1 MTYDSRA
8 FVYCNLGEVIN
19 GTIAESSPST
29 GLITV
34 KGSCVLK
41 GIVQVSHG
49 DKIEFAYYKNGA
61 LSRLGRSLYVIGSTR
76 NAIERTTTVNYGCK
90 LAYNEKNEPGP
101 NTLDSADDTSKA
113 DIPEITRIALLKQLT
128 AQFMVDDLL
137 DLLGIAHA
145 VCPLTNRFYRE
156 TEAVNGP
163 WLQTVAQLL
172 VSECYAGYMDEFDV
186 FQYVNIADIG
196 EDGFLLENSDII
208 SITSAAKGEPLPEA
222 VYSTAQHKVINLDI
236 TLREG
241 GSDKSYG
248 GGGNP
253 ADPEPPPGPELP
265 GLDAQK
271 EAIEQAQKEYEQG
284 LIDQEELY
292 NTVKALNDAEKAKDP
307 DNPDKYG
314 NDNADLAYFD
324 SGYTI
329 AKLKTSQTWKWT
341 NEATGQEYIEE
352 YSYVP
357 RTDWTASY
365 NKKGEL
371 QSRSEITNGFFG
383 DTIKT
388 SYNENKVS
396 NGAEITEEVVYTYSP
411 GARLVEACGFSEQT
425 VPTLRSAILAVAAA
439 NPSYTWT
446 EYEYNTTTSK
456 GKSSIRESLTLAP
469 FVSTT
474 DGSAAIGAQIEYY
487 QNIFGEQLPS
497 SVVSDILFQA
507 AQLRVSGGETS
518 VTNSGKAAT
527 PKAPIRS
534 DVLADA
540 EAEKGKAEEERKK
553 QYDAVQERLQQK
565 QNQLKQAN
573 EDRLAALK
581 AKQEEF
587 KKIQDERIQDLGSK
601 IEKDYLGNS
610 LGSDRQGAT
619 YTYNVADKPE
629 LYFIEGGTQ
638 AKTFLELTPPYVP
651 DDRVIATGAG
661 YRVEPS
667 DAPQKV
673 TAYARTQ
680 FGLMQGLE
688 YGYTVVH
695 PVENYSRPCK
705 PAYILIE
712 GVMAKFMA
720 TESTIAFNSSGILL
734 SNVMLLQGT
743 VGSTT
748 PAVIASGNI
757 ASNNTVDFIQS
768 IYKTANLEFY
778 NTQNFNVTNLTVQR
792 GNTHL
797 LFRYTVTVD
806 GVVVLTSGATAV
818 TAVSSISLGPYTPAA
833 KVILTIDLDGLYDY
847 TYWDAALC
855 CDLLGITQVN

>member
-19 GTIAESSPST
+19 GTITESSPTT
-29 GLITV
+29 GLIKVT
-34 KGSCVLK
+34 GSCILK

-61 LSRLGRSLYVIGSTR
+61 ISRLGRFLYVIGSTR
-76 NAIERTTTVNYGCK
+76 NAIDRTTTVTYGCK

-113 DIPEITRIALLKQLT
+113 DISEIARIALLKQLT
-128 AQFMVDDLL
+128 AQFMVDDIL

-196 EDGFLLENSDII
+196 EDGFLLTDSDII
-208 SITSAAKGEPLPEA
+208 SLTSAAKGEPLPEG

-241 GSDKSYG
+241 GSDKEYG
-248 GGGNP
+248 GGGNTP
-253 ADPEPPPGPELP
+253 DPEPSPGPELP

-292 NTVKALNDAEKAKDP
+292 NTIEALNNAQKAKDP
-307 DNPDKYG
+307 DNPDKYT

-324 SGYTI
+324 SGYTL
-329 AKLKTSQTWKWT
+329 AKLETKQTWKWT
-341 NEATGQEYIEE
+341 DEASGAVYTEE
-352 YSYVP
+352 HSYVP

-365 NKKGEL
+365 NEKGEL

-383 DTIKT
+383 DTTKV
-388 SYNENKVS
+388 SFNENKIS
-396 NGAEITEEVVYTYSP
+396 NGADVTEEVVFTQSP
-411 GARLVEACGFSEQT
+411 GARLVEACGFSAQT
-425 VPTLRSAILAVAAA
+425 VPTLRSSILAVASA
-439 NPSYTWT
+439 NPSYKWN
-446 EYEYNTTTSK
+446 EYEYNKTTSR

-474 DGSAAIGAQIEYY
+474 DGAAAIAASVEYY
-487 QNIFGEQLPS
+487 QNLFGENLPS
-497 SVVSDILFQA
+497 GVVSSILFQA
-507 AQLRVSGGETS
+507 SRLRVSGGETS
-518 VTNSGKAAT
+518 VTNSGKAAI
-527 PKAPIRS
+527 PKAPSRS

-540 EAEKGKAEEERKK
+540 EAEKGKAEEEKK
-553 QYDAVQERLQQK
+553 KEYDAVQERLQQK
-565 QNQLKQAN
+565 QNQLKQDN

-587 KKIQDERIQDLGSK
+587 KTIQDERVKDLGSK
-601 IEKDYLGNS
+601 IEKDYLGDS
-610 LGSDRQGAT
+610 LGSDRQGST

-638 AKTFLELTPPYVP
+638 AKTFLELTPPYIS
-651 DDRVIATGAG
+651 DDRIIATGFG

-680 FGLMQGLE
+680 FALMQGLE

-705 PAYILIE
+705 PAYMLIE

-720 TESTIAFNSSGILL
+720 TESNIAFNSAGILL
-734 SNVMLLQGT
+734 SNVLLLQGA
-743 VGSTT
+743 VGSTD
-748 PAVIASGNI
+748 PGAIAPGNI
-757 ASNNTVDFIQS
+757 STNTTTDFRQS
-768 IYKTANLEFY
+768 MYKTVALEFY
-778 NTQNFNVTNLTVQR
+778 NTQNFSFTNLTVQR
-792 GNTHL
+792 GNMHL
-797 LFRYTVTVD
+797 FFRYTVTAD
-806 GVVVLTSGATAV
+806 GVVVATSGTTAV
-818 TAVSSISLGPYTPAA
+818 TAVSSIALGPYTPAA
-833 KVILTIDLDGLYDY
+833 KVVLNVDLRGLYDS
-847 TYWDAALC
+847 TYWDAAVC
-855 CDLLGITQVN
+855 CDLLGVTQVN